1 MDSIV
6 GVMKKVAQ
14 QEASKIY
21 TTELGIVTAVFPH
34 ASDSDKDNYQ
44 CSIKLKNQKQPNG
57 KDLELRKVPLTTPHI
72 GLANIPN
79 VGDLVLVTF
88 IGGNINA
95 PVIIGRL
102 YNDED
107 QPPVNKT
114 KEFLLQHNQKEGG
127 KLKIDEQ
134 GIVTVTS
141 KSEKNEITINDEQI
155 TAVTEKC
162 SVGLEGENVTVKND
176 KCSVALEGGDATF
189 KNDQC
194 QVELSGSNIAIDN
207 GSCKI
212 KVESAGITLDN
223 GTCKIKVE
231 NGGITI
237 DAAGSSVTL
246 KSMGSIKI
254 GDATTGSVQVG
265 GRIPGNAIADN
276 DDIILSSHTHV
287 GNLGAP
293 CPIMVPMDKINS
305 IQAKARNTKVG

>member
-6 GVMKKVAQ
+6 GVMQKVAQ

-34 ASDSDKDNYQ
+34 AAENDKHNYQ
-44 CSIKLKNQKQPNG
+44 CSIKLKNKKLPNG
-57 KDLELRKVPLTTPHI
+57 KDFELRQVPLTTPHL
-72 GLANIPN
+72 GQANIAN

-107 QPPVNKT
+107 RPPINKPQ
-114 KEFLLQHNQKEGG
+114 EFLLQHNQKEGG
-127 KLKIDEQ
+127 KLKIDEE
-134 GIVTVTS
+134 GAIEVSSKNDKNKITVD
-141 KSEKNEITINDEQI
+141 DEQI
-155 TAVTEKC
+155 IAANEKC
-162 SVGLEGENVTVKND
+162 SVTLKGEDASIANE
-176 KCSVALEGGDATF
+176 KCSVTLKGGNATL
-189 KNDQC
+189 KNDRC
-194 QVELSGSNIAIDN
+194 QVALAGGNITI
-207 GSCKI
+207 
-212 KVESAGITLDN
+212 DN
-223 GTCKIKVE
+223 GTCKIKIE

-237 DAAGSSVTL
+237 DAASNSVTI

-254 GDATTGSVQVG
+254 GDATTASVQVG
-265 GRIPGNAIADN
+265 GRMAGNAVADN
-276 DDIILSSHTHV
+276 DTIILSSHTHV

-305 IQAKARNTKVG
+305 VQAKARNAKVG